1 MTRLLLLG
9 ATGRTGN
16 AILRQLSE
24 NEHIQVMAAI
34 RDESDCSRLPRTQRP
49 IHTTILDIENSF
61 SLRKA
66 TSEADIIV
74 NAIRLRGDIPRA
86 ALITLDKRIREGSGD
101 MEGRLIITVGGAGS
115 LHTQYGQRFWQ
126 DPNFP
131 KQTLPRGIAHAELRD
146 YLEELPQVTWAYLI
160 PPPGYIPDGLRVGT
174 YKRWEA
180 SNDEMEF
187 LNRSISYE
195 DFATAVCDAVRERWK
210 GVHLIAGVDEEVK
223 LR

>member
-1 MTRLLLLG
+1 MIRLLLLG

-16 AILRQLSE
+16 SILRQLSE
-24 NEHIQVMAAI
+24 NEHIQVTAAI
-34 RDESDCSRLPRTQRP
+34 RDVSDSSRLPKIKRP
-49 IHTTILDIENSF
+49 IHTTIVDIDNSL

-66 TSEADIIV
+66 ASQADIIV

-86 ALITLDKRIREGSGD
+86 ALVTLDKRIREGVGD

-115 LHTQYGQRFWQ
+115 LHTLHGQRFWQ
-126 DPNFP
+126 DPAFP
-131 KQTLPRGIAHAELRD
+131 KRTLPRGIAHAELRD
-146 YLEELPQVTWAYLI
+146 YLEELPQASWAYLI
-160 PPPGYIPDGLRVGT
+160 PPPAYIPDGLRVGT

-187 LNRSISYE
+187 LKKSIRYE

-210 GVHLIAGVDEEVK
+210 GVHLIAGVD
-223 LR
+223 